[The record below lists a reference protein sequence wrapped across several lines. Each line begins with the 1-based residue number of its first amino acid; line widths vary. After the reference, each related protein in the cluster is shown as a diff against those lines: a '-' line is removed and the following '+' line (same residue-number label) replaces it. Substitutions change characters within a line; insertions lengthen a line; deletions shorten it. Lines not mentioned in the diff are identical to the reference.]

1 MLIREKPETG
11 STGLC
16 VVDGHPSRVSRV
28 CLFSVCSNELTDEDN
43 EKLYG
48 PCNNLNGHGHNY
60 KGK

>member
-1 MLIREKPETG
+1 M
-11 STGLC
+11 
-16 VVDGHPSRVSRV
+16 